1 MLPTG
6 GLTTAPP
13 RRQYAPTPGAR
24 ERLLKERDRRR
35 AANVGRKLSA
45 DQSLVDA
52 KTAAKLLGVPASW
65 MLAQA
70 RAEKIP
76 HHKIG
81 RYVRFDFDELI
92 AWVDQNRIPPK

>member
-6 GLTTAPP
+6 GLTTAPA
-13 RRQYAPTPGAR
+13 RRQYAPTRGAR
-24 ERLLKERDRRR
+24 ERLIKQRDRQR
-35 AANVGRKLSA
+35 AANGARKLSA

-92 AWVDQNRIPPK
+92 AWVDQNRIPPR

>member
-1 MLPTG
+1 MLSTG

-13 RRQYAPTPGAR
+13 RRQYAPIHGSR
-24 ERLLKERDRRR
+24 ERLIKERDRRR
-35 AANVGRKLSA
+35 AANGARKLSA

-52 KTAAKLLGVPASW
+52 RTAAKLLGVPASW

-81 RYVRFDFDELI
+81 RYVRFDIDELI
-92 AWVDQNRIPPK
+92 AWVDQNKIPPK